1 MREQLVATVEEAL
14 RALLREASASE
25 ELPEF
30 ALEVPRQAEHGDF
43 ACNAALILAKRLGR
57 PPREVA
63 ARLAERLAARTE
75 LVARAEVAGPGF
87 VNLWLVHAS
96 WQELLSRI
104 LGRPAAARRCS
115 ATASPGCWPPAAA
128 R

>member
-43 ACNAALILAKRLGR
+43 ACNAALVLAKRLGR
-57 PPREVA
+57 PPRELA
-63 ARLAERLAARTE
+63 ARLAERLAARTSE
-75 LVARAEVAGPGF
+75 LERVRSALEDATERLEEARANVAREGEDGK
-87 VNLWLVHAS
+87 HCQHS
-96 WQELLSRI
+96 D
-104 LGRPAAARRCS
+104 AR
-115 ATASPGCWPPAAA
+115 
-128 R
+128 